1 MVKVRAMRTLENAL
15 RRYGF
20 HRIAGVDEVGRGCLA
35 GPVVAAAV
43 VLDPGRYIP
52 GIHDSKM
59 VTALERE
66 RLYGVITRKALAW
79 SVAAAQPAE
88 IDDINI
94 HRASL
99 EAMRR
104 AVMTLA
110 PLPDLVLVD
119 AFRIPELLMAQRGVV
134 HGDRRCTAIAAASI
148 VAKVTRDREMLVHHG
163 RTRATA
169 TTGTRATRRPTTWPR
184 WRDTAIR
191 RCTGARSGHPRCLIR
206 LTSRN
211 RETACLF
218 PPRKTRCAPIDLW
231 QLIATR
237 L

>member
-43 VLDPGRYIP
+43 VLDPERYIA
-52 GIHDSKM
+52 GVCDSKM
-59 VTALERE
+59 ITAAERE

-79 SVAAAQPAE
+79 SVASAQPAE

-119 AFRIPELLMAQRGVV
+119 AFRIPELLMAQRGVL
-134 HGDRRCTAIAAASI
+134 HGDRRCTSIAAASI
-148 VAKVTRDREMLVHHG
+148 VAKVTRDREMLVHHAADPRYG
-163 RTRATA
+163 YDRHKGYATA
-169 TTGTRATRRPTTWPR
+169 DHLAAVARHGYSTLHRRSFRPPSLFDTIESDPETPFLPT
-184 WRDTAIR
+184 
-191 RCTGARSGHPRCLIR
+191 
-206 LTSRN
+206 
-211 RETACLF
+211 
-218 PPRKTRCAPIDLW
+218 RKTPCGN
-231 QLIATR
+231 
-237 L
+237 